1 MCSVFRAMPYYQAGS
16 LTITQDS
23 PKDSSYL
30 FTLANTLPKMSGR
43 RLLTSSLDRSLRL
56 PSTSSKGFVIS
67 LARLTAGGSTFF
79 IGTNAFEFFS
89 DIITI
94 FHYFPQYN

>member
-30 FTLANTLPKMSGR
+30 FTLANTLPPG
-43 RLLTSSLDRSLRL
+43 LLTKYEPENKAYSSSCQILR
-56 PSTSSKGFVIS
+56 I
-67 LARLTAGGSTFF
+67 
-79 IGTNAFEFFS
+79 
-89 DIITI
+89 
-94 FHYFPQYN
+94 